1 MSPDTR
7 KILEGMGH
15 HFGPPQPV
23 NHVDAILVGAPTL
36 GGKPVAGLKYFGAN
50 DPRRGTGAAVGY

>member
-1 MSPDTR
+1 
-7 KILEGMGH
+7 MGH
-15 HFGPPQPV
+15 QFGPPQPV
-23 NHVDAILVGAPTL
+23 NQVDAILVGAPTL